1 MRDIGIPNKQQSL
14 LGKYPDINGINNLP
28 EDIKIELLSI
38 GNYESTLKVTDRFLC
53 EQYVG
58 GYFDEFA

>member
-14 LGKYPDINGINNLP
+14 LGKYPDINGITNLP
-28 EDIKIELLSI
+28 EAIKIDLI